1 MEQSVRWLIALLLA
15 LMLTLPGSVVASGGD
30 DDENDDDSDNDANG
44 SDEDNDD
51 DEREDREK
59 HKVEVDVSGDEIKV
73 ELKREIGHD
82 ETKIEFKVDLSE
94 AKFKLKFEEETGQL
108 ETEQKLEVVMQR
120 LFEYVDANGNGAYDE
135 GEIIAS
141 GYRIG
146 DSGDSLSD
154 SPDNGSVNWDQPTL
168 SDITT
173 GGVSGKAMS
182 ARGSIGAESEGVFG
196 LDIKVYGD
204 FTMMNG
210 SQLLPTEVKI
220 DFIIENYPYTQNDSV
235 LGLLLKTKTKQ
246 EQERQHSDIDDDE
259 EGVVASSSTDVNA
272 ISLGFSWKQTA
283 TVDGV
288 DLPVHT
294 TVLSSETE
302 TSADEF
308 EFKQRFVLGY
318 ARGDVIVHDPV
329 AGVSYAS
336 AATAAVDEG
345 KWYNLPGFGVVA
357 TLTAFMGTAILVRP
371 RTVNRINDSDTVL
384 DSLGSVVQQS

>member
-1 MEQSVRWLIALLLA
+1 MQQSVRWLIALLLA
-15 LMLTLPGSVVASGGD
+15 LMLALPVSVVASGGD
-30 DDENDDDSDNDANG
+30 DDENDDDSDNDAND
-44 SDEDNDD
+44 SENEDG
-51 DEREDREK
+51 DEREDRVK
-59 HKVEVDVSGDEIKV
+59 HDVDVDISGDEIKV

-135 GEIIAS
+135 GEVIAS

-154 SPDNGSVNWDQPTL
+154 SPDNGSVDWGQPTL

-173 GGVSGKAMS
+173 GGISGKAMS
-182 ARGSIGAESEGVFG
+182 ARGTFGAESEGVFG

-204 FTMMNG
+204 FTMLNG

-246 EQERQHSDIDDDE
+246 EQDRQNSDIDNNE
-259 EGVVASSSTDVNA
+259 EGVVATSSTDANA
-272 ISLGFSWKQTA
+272 VSLGFAWKQTA

-288 DLPVHT
+288 DMPVHT
-294 TVLSSETE
+294 TVMKSETE
-302 TSADEF
+302 TSEDEF

-336 AATAAVDEG
+336 AASAAVEEG
-345 KWYNLPGFGVVA
+345 KWYNLPGFGVLA
-357 TLTAFMGTAILVRP
+357 TLTAFIGTAFLVRP
-371 RTVNRINDSDTVL
+371 RTVNRINDSDIVL

>member
-1 MEQSVRWLIALLLA
+1 MRQSMQWMIAMLLA
-15 LMLTLPGSVVASGGD
+15 LMLALPGSAVASGGD
-30 DDENDDDSDNDANG
+30 EENDENDENSNASDNR
-44 SDEDNDD
+44 DD
-51 DEREDREK
+51 DGGDEREDREK
-59 HKVEVDVSGDEIKV
+59 HKVDVDISGDEIKV
-73 ELKREIGHD
+73 ELKREVGHD

-94 AKFKLKFEEETGQL
+94 AKFKLKFEEESGQL

-120 LFEYVDANGNGAYDE
+120 LFEFVDANGNGAYDD
-135 GEIIAS
+135 GETIAS

-154 SPDNGSVNWDQPTL
+154 SPDNGSVDWGQPTL

-173 GGVSGKAMS
+173 GGISGKAMS
-182 ARGSIGAESEGVFG
+182 ARGSFGPESEGVFG

-204 FTMMNG
+204 FTLMDG

-220 DFIIENYPYTQNDSV
+220 DFIIENYPYTQNDSI

-246 EQERQHSDIDDDE
+246 EQDRQHSDIDNNE
-259 EGVVASSSTDVNA
+259 EGVVASSSTDANA
-272 ISLGFSWKQTA
+272 VSLGFAWKQTA

-288 DLPVHT
+288 DMPVHT
-294 TVLSSETE
+294 TVMKSETE
-302 TSADEF
+302 TSEDEF

-336 AATAAVDEG
+336 AAATVAEEG
-345 KWYNLPGFGVVA
+345 DWYSNILPGFGMMA
-357 TLTAFMGTAILVRP
+357 TLGAFVGIALLVRP
-371 RTVNRINDSDTVL
+371 RTLNKGDDL
-384 DSLGSVVQQS
+384 EEKL